1 MILVGAHLA
10 EESTSYEWSS
20 LVSLHL
26 AAGTY
31 KQFLLRCLPFA
42 SFFNSMTQNLTA
54 VSSLSFSFAKY
65 KTSFAGDFISF
76 FLGQAAFYNR
86 FSDASPLIRLVQLHP
101 LLKLLKTERS
111 HLPADQYALLN
122 QAVLDCSRA
131 LSHFGGQTRSEAG
144 APQVW
149 RVVAHS
155 ADELEAI
162 KNPKIVD
169 HIYSIYRNNM

>member
-76 FLGQAAFYNR
+76 FFRSSGVLQSLLRRLAAD
-86 FSDASPLIRLVQLHP
+86 SPSAAASL
-101 LLKLLKTERS
+101 TE
-111 HLPADQYALLN
+111 ATED
-122 QAVLDCSRA
+122 
-131 LSHFGGQTRSEAG
+131 
-144 APQVW
+144 
-149 RVVAHS
+149 
-155 ADELEAI
+155 
-162 KNPKIVD
+162 
-169 HIYSIYRNNM
+169 